1 LPRVSPIRIQ
11 HGQPKREKVW
21 VPTDAEKKEKAIDR
35 AVVTMSHHVPPYTD
49 LSYLGD
55 PL

>member
-1 LPRVSPIRIQ
+1 MSPIRIQ

-35 AVVTMSHHVPPYTD
+35 AVVRNVRNNRTLEWKEP
-49 LSYLGD
+49 
-55 PL
+55 